1 MQEIKV
7 LFTTSALRS
16 TVTILF
22 MTKGEWC
29 LEIGGGG
36 NFQRSGYG
44 GSFSNIVELG
54 EGVIHREKSRAFR
67 DKIPIE
73 ILVAITWK
81 WAMKKRKSDT
91 KPITTLPNIYR
102 ATFYF
107 LQERG
112 IILKDMLVKATI
124 FGQHTV
130 SRRYRCTACHP
141 LQFFTKKN

>member
-1 MQEIKV
+1 MQEVKV
-7 LFTTSALRS
+7 FFTTWALRS
-16 TVTILF
+16 TVTMLF
-22 MTKGEWC
+22 MAKGERC
-29 LEIGGGG
+29 LERGGGG

-44 GSFSNIVELG
+44 GSFSNAVELG
-54 EGVIHREKSRAFR
+54 EGVTQREKSRAFR

-81 WAMKKRKSDT
+81 WALKKRKSDT

-107 LQERG
+107 LQERRV
-112 IILKDMLVKATI
+112 ILKDMLVKATM

-141 LQFFTKKN
+141 LQFFTKKI